1 MAAKFAKLNNFT
13 VGMGSKWRNIKMIN
27 CGLIFIT
34 YITSTYMAAFQD
46 HPLFLVIFN
55 SLAELFFYFEVRAVN
70 ITHPVKLFLQN
81 TDIQKPRFKAFSI
94 KWLIVKFQVFSTYF
108 LLMTTKCTEKVQ
120 ISKITKI
127 SLFLQLTTKSFQ
139 LQILA

>member
-1 MAAKFAKLNNFT
+1 MNEVEIIEAIPVSKKCKVACSTMAAKFAKLNNFT

-55 SLAELFFYFEVRAVN
+55 SLAELFFYFEVRALD
-70 ITHPVKLFLQN
+70 ITRPVKHFLQN
-81 TDIQKPRFKAFSI
+81 RDT
-94 KWLIVKFQVFSTYF
+94 
-108 LLMTTKCTEKVQ
+108 
-120 ISKITKI
+120 
-127 SLFLQLTTKSFQ
+127 
-139 LQILA
+139 